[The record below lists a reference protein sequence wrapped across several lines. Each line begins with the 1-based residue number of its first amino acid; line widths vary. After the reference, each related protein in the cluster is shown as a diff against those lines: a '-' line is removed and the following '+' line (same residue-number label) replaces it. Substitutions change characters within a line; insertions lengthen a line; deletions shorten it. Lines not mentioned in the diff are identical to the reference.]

1 MRFIS
6 VFKMHYLASAMRL
19 MVMRGRKLSSTGA
32 AQGIFERVQGS
43 SIKDKM
49 RAAVEIYMYLI
60 ICDTNYTQRTHL
72 HVQEGALTMHKGMRH
87 QRAALKSSVFQLHQI
102 IYRGREGNST
112 RCGGLNVAFLA

>member
-1 MRFIS
+1 
-6 VFKMHYLASAMRL
+6 MRL

-72 HVQEGALTMHKGMRH
+72 HAQEGALTMHKGMRH
-87 QRAALKSSVFQLHQI
+87 QLAALKSSVFQLHQI
-102 IYRGREGNST
+102 IYAERGRET
-112 RCGGLNVAFLA
+112 ARAAAV